1 MAIKMSIEINE
12 LIQIPSQ
19 LLRQDKILIVMS
31 LLQHLTL
38 HLNNSQRWSSKKQLS
53 DESSQFSTVII
64 AYYSNIQWLS
74 FRKSYYLCDKKKTPI
89 DI

>member
-38 HLNNSQRWSSKKQLS
+38 HLNNSQHWSSKKQLS
-53 DESSQFSTVII
+53 DESSRFSTVII
-64 AYYSNIQWLS
+64 AYYFNFQWLS
-74 FRKSYYLCDKKKTPI
+74 FSKSEDVTRKNIYNPPP
-89 DI
+89 

>member
-38 HLNNSQRWSSKKQLS
+38 HLNNSQHWSIKKQLS
-53 DESSQFSTVII
+53 DESSRFSTVILHTI
-64 AYYSNIQWLS
+64 SILNCCHSANL
-74 FRKSYYLCDKKKTPI
+74 KM
-89 DI
+89 